1 MGKLNLSRSE
11 VIFCGIMLLG
21 AAGFGIH
28 RLGQAIYKM
37 QEPQIFEEATRTV
50 APGETLSLT
59 YREVGQQHNSVPWNG
74 TVEMTIQKVALYPS
88 YADAHAAEKN
98 VTNPNGLLNDSIKDN
113 PFLVVEVAVK
123 NIDAEEGDF
132 TWRYAN
138 VTGISGSDGA
148 ITLQQ
153 LFDLYSDT
161 PIDDNGQYLASSLWC
176 VDGESSSEYSAE
188 AVLPQGETALITL
201 GFTLENG
208 AEEHLDEMS
217 LIYRSIFGRLAIGSP
232 TLGGETD
239 EAV

>member
-28 RLGQAIYKM
+28 RLGHAIYKM
-37 QEPQIFEEATRTV
+37 QEPQIFEDATRII
-50 APGETLSLT
+50 PLGETLSLT
-59 YREVGQQHNSVPWNG
+59 
-74 TVEMTIQKVALYPS
+74 
-88 YADAHAAEKN
+88 
-98 VTNPNGLLNDSIKDN
+98 
-113 PFLVVEVAVK
+113 VVEVAVK

-217 LIYRSIFGRLAIGSP
+217 LIYRSIFDRLAIGSP

>member
-1 MGKLNLSRSE
+1 MNKLKLSRAELIS
-11 VIFCGIMLLG
+11 CGLLLLG
-21 AAGFGIH
+21 AAGFGIY
-28 RLGQAIYKM
+28 RLDQALYKM
-37 QEPQIFEEATRTV
+37 REPHILEDATRII
-50 APGETLSLT
+50 PLGETLSLT
-59 YREVGQQHNSVPWNG
+59 YREIGREHNSVPWNG

-98 VTNPNGLLNDSIKDN
+98 VTNPNGLLNDSTKDD

-138 VTGISGSDGA
+138 VTDISGSDGA

-188 AVLPQGETALITL
+188 AILPQGETALITL

-208 AEEHLDEMS
+208 AEEYLDEMS
-217 LIYRSIFGRLAIGSP
+217 LIYRSIFDRLAIGSP

>member
-1 MGKLNLSRSE
+1 
-11 VIFCGIMLLG
+11 
-21 AAGFGIH
+21 
-28 RLGQAIYKM
+28 
-37 QEPQIFEEATRTV
+37 
-50 APGETLSLT
+50 
-59 YREVGQQHNSVPWNG
+59 
-74 TVEMTIQKVALYPS
+74 MTIQKVALYPS

-176 VDGESSSEYSAE
+176 VDGESSSEYSTE

-217 LIYRSIFGRLAIGSP
+217 LIYRSIFDRLAIGSP